1 MHAVTAKG
9 REYFYFQPNRG
20 ARIKGPR
27 TPIAGSPF
35 NVDRSPNA
43 DWWATYRALS
53 GAPKDGPR
61 PGSFEALIAA
71 YKSSPE
77 WRDIGERTK
86 VEWSRDLVRIG
97 RAWGDLSVAGLE
109 PKHVLKL
116 RDRHS
121 ETPAA
126 ANNLIKCLSAMLT
139 WSIPRG
145 WRTTESVR
153 PSQEA
158 KIGEGYAPWDW
169 DHIEFLKKHAPSHL
183 WQAAAVALYS
193 GQRLGDVLKMRWSD
207 VKGQLLS
214 VKQNKTG
221 KPLWIPVHRD
231 LQLIVAELPRSSL
244 TLLTNTRGKLS
255 SAEDAKREFARDA
268 SRHRGTHSHHA
279 PSLR

>member
-1 MHAVTAKG
+1 MSILPRTRKPRAALPLHVHAVTAKG

-97 RAWGDLSVAGLE
+97 RSLGRSLCRRPRTKARSEASRSSFRNPCRGKQFDQMLVGDADVV
-109 PKHVLKL
+109 H
-116 RDRHS
+116 
-121 ETPAA
+121 PARMA
-126 ANNLIKCLSAMLT
+126 HD
-139 WSIPRG
+139 
-145 WRTTESVR
+145 ESVC

-158 KIGEGYAPWDW
+158 ENWRRLRALGLG
-169 DHIEFLKKHAPSHL
+169 SH
-183 WQAAAVALYS
+183 
-193 GQRLGDVLKMRWSD
+193 
-207 VKGQLLS
+207 
-214 VKQNKTG
+214 
-221 KPLWIPVHRD
+221 
-231 LQLIVAELPRSSL
+231 
-244 TLLTNTRGKLS
+244 
-255 SAEDAKREFARDA
+255 
-268 SRHRGTHSHHA
+268 
-279 PSLR
+279 